1 MNREVLQEEE
11 GEEGEEEEGG
21 GEGEEGEDAAVEV
34 GDVVL
39 LQALSPLADSFHQH
53 RCCSN
58 CSQLHCHT
66 WPTDTTQTTRVSGH
80 HFQYGTHQ
88 TT

>member
-11 GEEGEEEEGG
+11 GEEEEGRGGG

-39 LQALSPLADSFHQH
+39 LQALSPGRQFPPAPML
-53 RCCSN
+53 
-58 CSQLHCHT
+58 L
-66 WPTDTTQTTRVSGH
+66 
-80 HFQYGTHQ
+80 
-88 TT
+88 

>member
-11 GEEGEEEEGG
+11 GEEEEGRR

-39 LQALSPLADSFHQH
+39 LQALSPGRQFPPAPML
-53 RCCSN
+53 
-58 CSQLHCHT
+58 L
-66 WPTDTTQTTRVSGH
+66 
-80 HFQYGTHQ
+80 
-88 TT
+88 

>member
-11 GEEGEEEEGG
+11 GEEEEGRGGGG

-39 LQALSPLADSFHQH
+39 LQALSPGRQFPPAPML
-53 RCCSN
+53 
-58 CSQLHCHT
+58 L
-66 WPTDTTQTTRVSGH
+66 
-80 HFQYGTHQ
+80 
-88 TT
+88 

>member
-11 GEEGEEEEGG
+11 GEEREEEEGG

-39 LQALSPLADSFHQH
+39 LQALSPGRQFPPAPMLLQPFPASLPHLAHIFSFLATP
-53 RCCSN
+53 
-58 CSQLHCHT
+58 SQ
-66 WPTDTTQTTRVSGH
+66 
-80 HFQYGTHQ
+80 
-88 TT
+88 